1 MLHKQRNL
9 NGVVGLIGHS
19 FGHLAEFQLRDQGL
33 LNGLF
38 ATNAA
43 AFVDRSKAT

>member
-1 MLHKQRNL
+1 MLDKQRNL

-19 FGHLAEFQLRDQGL
+19 FGDLAESQLRDDGL

-38 ATNAA
+38 VTNVA
-43 AFVDRSKAT
+43 AFVD